1 MRKEKKKKKRGVNH
15 QRKQTVFD
23 DSHPAASEVEIRS
36 RKSVNSLRAETCD
49 RSSYLSHS
57 LFFCSCSSRTISG
70 GTHTLTNAIKVRA
83 SRPGETKIYRPFVCL
98 SVRPF
103 VHSMEIISGWF
114 VVNIAKWG
122 GGDYVPDRRSSRQAG
137 RRPTDRVTRSKR
149 TLQDTRERRARAY
162 VLLLFPLFLF
172 LVRCVERGESERKE
186 REKMGRHRTL
196 IGSDDDFNRPGEAIS
211 RAASQKV
218 NR

>member
-114 VVNIAKWG
+114 VVNIARWG

-137 RRPTDRVTRSKR
+137 RRPTDRPTDRVTRSKR
-149 TLQDTRERRARAY
+149 THYKTHEKEGRERTY
-162 VLLLFPLFLF
+162 CCCSPFFYFWFVVLKEESL
-172 LVRCVERGESERKE
+172 RGKRERKWA
-186 REKMGRHRTL
+186 
-196 IGSDDDFNRPGEAIS
+196 AI
-211 RAASQKV
+211 AL
-218 NR
+218 